1 MNEKEILRNTSV
13 SCAMGEVTALVGANG
28 SGKTTLLNIFSGIYL
43 ATEGRVL
50 YGTTNISEVLNIPEF
65 TSYAFQV
72 PVIYHATVLENIIL
86 EQNCDQSTLER
97 VVEICKRF
105 LLHDDIVEMPHGYNT
120 YLTAGYKLSAGQQK
134 KMQLIRCILRNTPI
148 LLLDEPFANL
158 DKKSKRNIMSFFK
171 EYSKKHIV
179 IIATHDQDTID
190 MFDQVINIQ
199 DRNAITLR
207 DNYL

>member
-1 MNEKEILRNTSV
+1 MYSIS
-13 SCAMGEVTALVGANG
+13 
-28 SGKTTLLNIFSGIYL
+28 FS
-43 ATEGRVL
+43 A
-50 YGTTNISEVLNIPEF
+50 
-65 TSYAFQV
+65 
-72 PVIYHATVLENIIL
+72 
-86 EQNCDQSTLER
+86 
-97 VVEICKRF
+97 
-105 LLHDDIVEMPHGYNT
+105 
-120 YLTAGYKLSAGQQK
+120 
-134 KMQLIRCILRNTPI
+134 IRHKQITF

>member
-1 MNEKEILRNTSV
+1 M
-13 SCAMGEVTALVGANG
+13 
-28 SGKTTLLNIFSGIYL
+28 
-43 ATEGRVL
+43 
-50 YGTTNISEVLNIPEF
+50 
-65 TSYAFQV
+65 
-72 PVIYHATVLENIIL
+72 
-86 EQNCDQSTLER
+86 
-97 VVEICKRF
+97 
-105 LLHDDIVEMPHGYNT
+105 
-120 YLTAGYKLSAGQQK
+120 SAGQQK

-171 EYSKKHIV
+171 EYSQKHIV

-199 DRNAITLR
+199 DSNTITLR

>member
-1 MNEKEILRNTSV
+1 
-13 SCAMGEVTALVGANG
+13 
-28 SGKTTLLNIFSGIYL
+28 
-43 ATEGRVL
+43 
-50 YGTTNISEVLNIPEF
+50 
-65 TSYAFQV
+65 
-72 PVIYHATVLENIIL
+72 
-86 EQNCDQSTLER
+86 
-97 VVEICKRF
+97 
-105 LLHDDIVEMPHGYNT
+105 
-120 YLTAGYKLSAGQQK
+120 
-134 KMQLIRCILRNTPI
+134 MQLIRCILRNTPI

>member
-1 MNEKEILRNTSV
+1 
-13 SCAMGEVTALVGANG
+13 
-28 SGKTTLLNIFSGIYL
+28 
-43 ATEGRVL
+43 
-50 YGTTNISEVLNIPEF
+50 
-65 TSYAFQV
+65 
-72 PVIYHATVLENIIL
+72 
-86 EQNCDQSTLER
+86 
-97 VVEICKRF
+97 
-105 LLHDDIVEMPHGYNT
+105 
-120 YLTAGYKLSAGQQK
+120 
-134 KMQLIRCILRNTPI
+134 MQLIRCILRNTPI

-190 MFDQVINIQ
+190 MFDQIINIQ